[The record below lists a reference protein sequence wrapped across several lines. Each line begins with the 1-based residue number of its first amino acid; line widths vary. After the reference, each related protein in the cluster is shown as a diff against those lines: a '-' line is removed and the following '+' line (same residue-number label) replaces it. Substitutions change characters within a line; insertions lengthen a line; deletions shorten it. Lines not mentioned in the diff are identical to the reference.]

1 VSIGFPMRFLGAE
14 LGVKIK
20 LGKLPVKVKAFNF
33 NISYN
38 RVDSAV
44 FRLNIYGFDKG
55 APAGYKLQQN
65 IYVPVGKAAGLQSI
79 DLSAYNL
86 IMSGDILVSL
96 ELIRGSSSGSEPG
109 ALFLSAGFLKAATW
123 RRATSQ
129 ATWKKTGG
137 IGVGFNIT
145 VQE

>member
-1 VSIGFPMRFLGAE
+1 M
-14 LGVKIK
+14 
-20 LGKLPVKVKAFNF
+20 
-33 NISYN
+33 
-38 RVDSAV
+38 DSAV

-65 IYVPVGKAAGLQSI
+65 IYVPVGKTAGLQSI

-109 ALFLSAGFLKAATW
+109 ALFLSAGFLNAATW

-137 IGVGFNIT
+137 IGVGWASI
-145 VQE
+145 